1 MPVVFPSKT
10 PERIWTASASLRG
23 VEMALCP
30 GLRRSK
36 NAWISEG
43 VRVNPAGHPSMTTP
57 SASPWD
63 SPKVVIENKVPKVDP
78 AIGIILIFSV

>member
-1 MPVVFPSKT
+1 
-10 PERIWTASASLRG
+10 
-23 VEMALCP
+23 MALCP

-36 NAWISEG
+36 NAWISKG